1 MDGPDQHDGATNHKH
16 DSPYPAQDRQQAARP
31 VTAGLPP
38 KDTPGG
44 KLVQVTG
51 SGLSG
56 PFIRRPV
63 MTVLLTLS
71 VIVAGIATY
80 NKLAVNDLPAVDY
93 PVINVTCS
101 YPGANPTTMAN
112 NIATPLE
119 KQFLQIPGLDIITS
133 ASTQANTSF
142 TLQFN
147 LGKSIIDAATDVQA
161 AIQRA
166 TGKLPIDLPSPPTFT
181 KTNPNDQAI
190 YLLGL
195 LSDTL
200 TDGDLY
206 KYASTAVAQRI
217 AILPGVSQV
226 SIYGVQSAIRIKA
239 DPAGLASRGLTM
251 DDLASAIK
259 AGTVYSGAGQFDGP
273 HRTFV
278 LLPNGQIDQ
287 AEGYRNLIVARN
299 KDGSPVYLR
308 DVADV
313 RQSVQDERLS
323 RTFWIRGFNPPGSVV
338 VLAVS
343 RQAGAN
349 AVEVANSVKA
359 LFPELRASL
368 PGSIT
373 LVPVFD
379 RSQSIVN
386 SVADVKF
393 TLVIAFMLVV
403 MVIYVFLGRA
413 TDTLIPAVALPLSLL
428 LTFAVMQM
436 LNFSI
441 NNLTLMALTLAIGF
455 LVDDAIVF
463 LENVVRRA
471 EHGESIVKAAYNTAG
486 EISFTIL
493 SMTLSLAAVFIPLVF
508 LPGLLGRIFREFSVT
523 IIVAILASGLVSLT
537 LTPLMCARI
546 LGERKAGHKR
556 ARMEIWTGDFIKRVI
571 AAYGRALD
579 KFLDRAWL
587 AIPILLGCIL
597 GLWFF
602 FTHLPFTLLPPGDSG
617 FVRGVFIAQ
626 EGSSPAQMRAFQ
638 QQVNQKLKDD
648 PNIAQ
653 FFTLAGFSSR
663 SAASQALIFGFLKPR
678 SQRPPIEQCILQLQ
692 KSIGSIPGITAVLQ
706 PNPVLQINVG
716 VTNQTQGQYAYTL
729 DGIVPDDVYGAANQL
744 MTKLRGFKGFA
755 SVRSDFYNSTPN
767 LTVDIDRERA
777 ATYGVSTSA
786 VQSLLRTAYS
796 QNYVYLIKQ
805 PEDQYQVI
813 LEVKDNER
821 AQPADLD
828 NLYVRSNTGGAVGGS
843 GAAGGAITTT
853 TGTASNLVPLRA
865 VTSTK
870 QIVGPQAVNHYNQFT
885 SVTINFNLLPNVAI
899 GDATKF
905 IEDSF
910 AQVHQQFSSVQAAF
924 QGEALVF
931 RQLFKALPLLL
942 IAAIFVMYVILGILY
957 ESYVHPITV
966 LFPAIVP
973 AVVGGLFTLWAF
985 GSTLSL
991 YSVIGLFL
999 LLGIV
1004 KKNGILVVDF
1014 ALKRIDEGLTLREA
1028 IHEASLERF
1037 RPIMMTTFAAL
1048 MGALPLAL
1056 GVGSDASSRRPLGL
1070 VIVGG
1075 LIFSQM
1081 ITLFVT
1087 PVIYLWLEW
1096 FQEHV
1101 LDKVPFLRSAHTHH
1115 EGEPAPEQAESG
1127 DGRIEPVPA
1136 GAH

>member
-1 MDGPDQHDGATNHKH
+1 
-16 DSPYPAQDRQQAARP
+16 
-31 VTAGLPP
+31 V
-38 KDTPGG
+38 
-44 KLVQVTG
+44 
-51 SGLSG
+51 
-56 PFIRRPV
+56 
-63 MTVLLTLS
+63 
-71 VIVAGIATY
+71 
-80 NKLAVNDLPAVDY
+80 
-93 PVINVTCS
+93 
-101 YPGANPTTMAN
+101 
-112 NIATPLE
+112 
-119 KQFLQIPGLDIITS
+119 
-133 ASTQANTSF
+133 
-142 TLQFN
+142 
-147 LGKSIIDAATDVQA
+147 
-161 AIQRA
+161 
-166 TGKLPIDLPSPPTFT
+166 
-181 KTNPNDQAI
+181 
-190 YLLGL
+190 
-195 LSDTL
+195 
-200 TDGDLY
+200 
-206 KYASTAVAQRI
+206 
-217 AILPGVSQV
+217 
-226 SIYGVQSAIRIKA
+226 YGVQAAIRIKA
-239 DPAGLASRGLTM
+239 DPAALASRGLTM
-251 DDLASAIK
+251 DDLGNAIK
-259 AGTVYSGAGQFDGP
+259 AGTVYSGAGQFDGA

-278 LLPNGQIDQ
+278 LQPNGQIDE

-299 KDGSPVYLR
+299 KDNSPVFLR

-313 RQSVQDERLS
+313 SQSVQDERLS
-323 RTFWIRGFNPPGSVV
+323 RTFWMRGFNPPGSVV

-386 SVADVKF
+386 SVKDVQF
-393 TLVIAFMLVV
+393 TLVIAFVLVV
-403 MVIYVFLGRA
+403 MVIYLFLGRA

-428 LTFAVMQM
+428 LTVAVMYT
-436 LNFSI
+436 LNYSI

-471 EHGESIVKAAYNTAG
+471 EHDESILKATFNSAG

-546 LGERKAGHKR
+546 LGERRAGHKR
-556 ARMEIWTGDFIKRVI
+556 TRMEKWTGDFIKRVI

-587 AIPILLGCIL
+587 TIPILLVCIL

-626 EGSSPAQMRAFQ
+626 EGSSPAQMRSYQ
-638 QQVNQKLKDD
+638 QQVNQKLKED

-663 SAASQALIFGFLKPR
+663 TAASQALIFGFLKPQ
-678 SQRPPIEQCILQLQ
+678 SQRPPIDQCILQLQ

-706 PNPVLQINVG
+706 PNPVLQINIG
-716 VTNQTQGQYAYTL
+716 ATNQTQGQYAYTIS
-729 DGIVPDDVYGAANQL
+729 GIVPDDVYAASDQL
-744 MTKLRGFKGFA
+744 MTKLREFKGFA
-755 SVRSDFYNSTPN
+755 TVRSDFYNSTPN

-796 QNYVYLIKQ
+796 QNYVYLIKK

-821 AQPADLD
+821 TNPGDLD
-828 NLYVRSNTGGAVGGS
+828 NLYVRGS
-843 GAAGGAITTT
+843 GSPATGAFGPSGGITTT
-853 TGTASNLVPLRA
+853 TGTARNLVPLRA
-865 VTSTK
+865 VTSSN
-870 QIVGPQAVNHYNQFT
+870 IVVGPQAVNHFNQFT
-885 SVTINFNLLPNVAI
+885 SVTINFNLLPGVAI

-910 AQVHQQFSSVQAAF
+910 TQVNRQFPGVQATF

-931 RQLFKALPLLL
+931 RQLFSALPLLL
-942 IAAIFVMYVILGILY
+942 LSAIFVMYVILGILY

-973 AVVGGLFTLWAF
+973 AVVGGLFTLWIF

-1004 KKNGILVVDF
+1004 KKNGIMVVDF
-1014 ALKRIDEGLTLREA
+1014 ALQRIDEGWDLRSA
-1028 IHEASLERF
+1028 IHEASVERF
-1037 RPIMMTTFAAL
+1037 RPIMMTTLAAL
-1048 MGALPLAL
+1048 MGAVPLAL
-1056 GVGSDASSRRPLGL
+1056 GFGSDGSSRRPLGL

-1101 LDKVPFLRSAHTHH
+1101 LDRVPFLRSAHTHH
-1115 EGEPAPEQAESG
+1115 EG
-1127 DGRIEPVPA
+1127 DGAVQPVGADGERVAA
-1136 GAH
+1136 GAR

>member
-1 MDGPDQHDGATNHKH
+1 MAQADQSDGAGDHEH
-16 DSPYPAQDRQQAARP
+16 DSPSHTGKDRQQPAKLPTADARSK
-31 VTAGLPP
+31 A
-38 KDTPGG
+38 TPGA
-44 KLVQVTG
+44 KLIQVSG

-93 PVINVTCS
+93 PVIQVTCS

-133 ASTQANTSF
+133 ASTQGNTSF

-147 LGKSIIDAATDVQA
+147 LSKSIVDAATDVQA

-166 TGKLPIDLPSPPTFT
+166 TGKLPVDLPSPPTFT
-181 KTNPNDQAI
+181 KTNPNDQSI

-226 SIYGVQSAIRIKA
+226 NIYGVQSAIRIKA
-239 DPAGLASRGLTM
+239 DPAALASRGLTM
-251 DDLASAIK
+251 DDLSRAIQ
-259 AGTVYSGAGQFDGP
+259 AGTVYSGAGQLDGA

-278 LLPNGQIDQ
+278 LQPNGQIDQ

-308 DVADV
+308 DVAEV

-323 RTFWIRGFNPPGSVV
+323 RTFWMRGFKPPGSVV

-413 TDTLIPAVALPLSLL
+413 TDTLIPVVALPLSLL
-428 LTFAVMQM
+428 VTFTVMYM

-508 LPGLLGRIFREFSVT
+508 LPGLLGRIFREFSAT
-523 IIVAILASGLVSLT
+523 IIIAILASGLVSLT

-546 LGERKAGHKR
+546 LGEHKAGHKR
-556 ARMEIWTGDFIKRVI
+556 TRMEKWTGDFIKRVI

-587 AIPILLGCIL
+587 TVPILLGCIL

-626 EGSSPAQMRAFQ
+626 EGSSPAEMHAYQ

-653 FFTLAGFSSR
+653 FFTLAGFAARTASS
-663 SAASQALIFGFLKPR
+663 QGLVFGFLKPR
-678 SQRPPIEQCILQLQ
+678 SQRPPIEQCIPQLQ
-692 KSIGSIPGITAVLQ
+692 KSIGSIPGITAILQ

-729 DGIVPDDVYGAANQL
+729 SGIVPDEVYTAADQL
-744 MTKLRGFKGFA
+744 MNKLREFKGFA
-755 SVRSDFYNSTPN
+755 TVRSDYYNNTPN

-786 VQSLLRTAYS
+786 VESLLRTAYS

-813 LEVKDNER
+813 LEVQDNER
-821 AQPADLD
+821 ARPADLD
-828 NLYVRSNTGGAVGGS
+828 NLYVRSNSGGTTSAS
-843 GAAGGAITTT
+843 GAGGGGITTT
-853 TGTASNLVPLRA
+853 TGTAANLVPLRA

-870 QIVGPQAVNHYNQFT
+870 QIVGPQAVNHLNQFT

-899 GDATKF
+899 GDATKY

-910 AQVHQQFSSVQAAF
+910 AQVQRQFPTVQATF

-931 RQLFKALPLLL
+931 RQLFQSLPLLL
-942 IAAIFVMYVILGILY
+942 LSAIFVMYVILGILY

-973 AVVGGLFTLWAF
+973 AVVGGLCTLWIF

-1014 ALKRIDEGLTLREA
+1014 ALKRIDEGLSLREA

-1048 MGALPLAL
+1048 MGALPLAI
-1056 GVGSDASSRRPLGL
+1056 GFGSDAASRRPLGL

-1115 EGEPAPEQAESG
+1115 EGETKPHPSGTG
-1127 DGRIEPVPA
+1127 DGELEPI